1 MITNRELMERYDNLN
16 GTKEVKVEKLKEI
29 YNAIVANEHT
39 NIMNEMAEKFNISVW
54 EWKVY
59 RAISLRVIN
68 NTLEVEG
75 LS

>member
-1 MITNRELMERYDNLN
+1 MMTNRELMEMYNNLN
-16 GTKEVKVEKLKEI
+16 GTKEVKAEKLKEV
-29 YNAIVANEHT
+29 YNAIVVNEHT
-39 NIMNEMAEKFNISVW
+39 NIMNEMAERFNISVW

-68 NTLEVEG
+68 NTLEMEG